1 MSSRLGGSLAGERN
15 RNAAYALAELLS
27 YAPLSRR
34 LAEEGMDMAYFAPT
48 SPIHRGS
55 SMTTRSMLPTSGL
68 NFGSV
73 TPKTGPLRAGE
84 RRRKRG
90 H

>member
-1 MSSRLGGSLAGERN
+1 MSSRLGGSLAGERK

-48 SPIHRGS
+48 SPIH
-55 SMTTRSMLPTSGL
+55 
-68 NFGSV
+68 
-73 TPKTGPLRAGE
+73 
-84 RRRKRG
+84 
-90 H
+90 